1 MLDIY
6 IQPFLLYQVLS
17 EIVIPISYKMSNF
30 GVMQSSDDKDYAVD
44 NKQINLVRT
53 YYRDKANVYKERL
66 QN

>member
-1 MLDIY
+1 M
-6 IQPFLLYQVLS
+6 LS

-30 GVMQSSDDKDYAVD
+30 GVMQSSDEKDYAVD